1 MEVKTIADLKTK
13 LINAIDEIDTS
24 KVTLCDLKLLADTIS
39 VLANINDK
47 PFDFMEAYSKIST
60 MGFGAKQ
67 TTLSDLKE
75 VE

>member
-1 MEVKTIADLKTK
+1 METKTIADLKAK
-13 LINAIDEIDTS
+13 LINAIDDIDTS
-24 KVTLCDLKLLADTIS
+24 KVTLCDLKILADTVC

-47 PFDFMEAYSKIST
+47 PFDFMDAFSKVST

-75 VE
+75 GE

>member
-1 MEVKTIADLKTK
+1 MEIKTIADLKSK
-13 LINAIDEIDTS
+13 LIKAIDDIDTS
-24 KVTLCDLKLLADTIS
+24 KLTLCDLKILADTVS

-47 PFDFMEAYSKIST
+47 PFDFMDAFSKVST

-75 VE
+75 GE

>member
-1 MEVKTIADLKTK
+1 MKKKTITDLKEK
-13 LINAIDEIDTS
+13 LINAIDDIDTS
-24 KVTLCDLKLLADTIS
+24 KLTLCDLKLLTDTVS

-47 PFDFMEAYSKIST
+47 PFDFMEAYSKISAT
-60 MGFGAKQ
+60 GFGAKQ

>member
-1 MEVKTIADLKTK
+1 MGKKTIADLKTK

-24 KVTLCDLKLLADTIS
+24 KITLCDLKLVADTVS
-39 VLANINDK
+39 VLSNINDK
-47 PFDFMEAYSKIST
+47 PIDFVDAFSKISAT
-60 MGFGAKQ
+60 GFGLKQ